1 MSTGDLLLR
10 VECYVAVRKA
20 LGYACRSE
28 EKLLNNFVRFLELNG
43 ASGPIRAQTAI
54 EWVCA
59 PAHGPAP
66 SGQTNRLR
74 VVRGFLSHLQ
84 AFEFETEVPGPRV
97 LPPILRPLPY
107 LYSPDEIAAL
117 MKEASRL
124 GPNDSLRPHT
134 YVALIG
140 LLASSGL
147 RVGEALRL
155 KVEEVR
161 LSCRHPHLQVVQT
174 KFRKSRLVPL
184 HPSCAE
190 KIAQYAAQRKR
201 LGYDAL
207 SDAFF
212 VSEWGAHLSY
222 RTCHQTFSGL
232 AHRVGICKRPGTG
245 RPGIHSLRHVFA
257 VSRMI
262 EWHRAGI
269 NVRDLVPHLSVYM
282 GHVQPAHTYWYLTA
296 TPELLS
302 TAAEA
307 FCQYT
312 QGVQQ

>member
-1 MSTGDLLLR
+1 MSTGDLQLR

-28 EKLLNNFVRFLELNG
+28 EKLLKNFVRFLELNG
-43 ASGPIRAQTAI
+43 ASGPIRAQIAI

-59 PAHGPAP
+59 PAHGLAP

-84 AFEFETEVPGPRV
+84 AFEFETEVPGPGV

-124 GPNDSLRPHT
+124 GPYDSLRPHT

-161 LSCRHPHLQVVQT
+161 LSCSHPHLLVVQT

-190 KIAQYAAQRKR
+190 KIAAVRCPKEAP
-201 LGYDAL
+201 
-207 SDAFF
+207 
-212 VSEWGAHLSY
+212 
-222 RTCHQTFSGL
+222 GL
-232 AHRVGICKRPGTG
+232 RCVVGCFLRV
-245 RPGIHSLRHVFA
+245 
-257 VSRMI
+257 
-262 EWHRAGI
+262 
-269 NVRDLVPHLSVYM
+269 
-282 GHVQPAHTYWYLTA
+282 
-296 TPELLS
+296 
-302 TAAEA
+302 
-307 FCQYT
+307 
-312 QGVQQ
+312 

>member
-1 MSTGDLLLR
+1 MSADDLLLR
-10 VECYVAVRKA
+10 VECYVAVRRA
-20 LGYACRSE
+20 LGYAVRSE
-28 EKLLNNFVRFLELNG
+28 EKLLKDFVQFLELNG

-54 EWVCA
+54 EWACA
-59 PAHGPAP
+59 PAPGRGP
-66 SGQTNRLR
+66 SGKASRLK
-74 VVRGFLSHLQ
+74 VVRRFLSHLQ
-84 AFEFETEVPGPRV
+84 AFEFETEVPGPGV
-97 LPPILRPLPY
+97 LPAFRRSLPY
-107 LYSPDEIAAL
+107 LYSPDEIATL
-117 MKEASRL
+117 MKEASHL
-124 GPNDSLRPHT
+124 GPKDSLRPYT

-161 LSCRHPHLQVVQT
+161 LSCSHPHIQVVQT

-184 HPSCAE
+184 HPSSAE

-212 VSEWGAHLSY
+212 VSEKGGHLSY
-222 RTCHQTFSGL
+222 RACRNTFSGL
-232 AHRVGICKRPGTG
+232 AYRAGICKRPGTG
-245 RPGIHSLRHVFA
+245 RPGIHCLRHGFA
-257 VSRMI
+257 VGRMV
-262 EWHRAGI
+262 EWHHAGM

-282 GHVQPAHTYWYLTA
+282 GHVQPSHTYWYLTA

-302 TAAEA
+302 AAAEV
-307 FCQYT
+307 FCQYA
-312 QGVQQ
+312 QGGQQ

>member
-84 AFEFETEVPGPRV
+84 AFEFEIEVPGPGV

-140 LLASSGL
+140 LLASSGARRGSPSLKGGGDPTQLQTSAPAGCSNQIPKVASGSSASLVRREDRSVRCPKEAPGLRCVVGCFL
-147 RVGEALRL
+147 RV
-155 KVEEVR
+155 
-161 LSCRHPHLQVVQT
+161 
-174 KFRKSRLVPL
+174 
-184 HPSCAE
+184 
-190 KIAQYAAQRKR
+190 
-201 LGYDAL
+201 
-207 SDAFF
+207 
-212 VSEWGAHLSY
+212 
-222 RTCHQTFSGL
+222 
-232 AHRVGICKRPGTG
+232 
-245 RPGIHSLRHVFA
+245 
-257 VSRMI
+257 
-262 EWHRAGI
+262 
-269 NVRDLVPHLSVYM
+269 
-282 GHVQPAHTYWYLTA
+282 
-296 TPELLS
+296 
-302 TAAEA
+302 
-307 FCQYT
+307 
-312 QGVQQ
+312 

>member
-20 LGYACRSE
+20 LGHACRSE
-28 EKLLNNFVRFLELNG
+28 EKLLKNFVQFLQRHG
-43 ASGPIRAQTAI
+43 VSGPIRAQTAI

-66 SGQTNRLR
+66 SGQTHRLR

-84 AFEFETEVPGPRV
+84 AFEFETEVPAPGV
-97 LPPILRPLPY
+97 LPPLLRPLPY
-107 LYSPDEIAAL
+107 LYSADEIARL
-117 MKEASRL
+117 MKEALRL
-124 GPNDSLRPHT
+124 GPNGSLRPHT
-134 YVALIG
+134 YGALIG
-140 LLASSGL
+140 LLASCGL

-155 KVEEVR
+155 KVQEVR
-161 LSCRHPHLQVVQT
+161 LSGSHPHLQVVQT

-190 KIAQYAAQRKR
+190 KIAQYAAERKR

-212 VSEWGAHLSY
+212 GSERGAHLSY
-222 RTCHQTFSGL
+222 QTCHQTFSGL
-232 AHRVGICKRPGTG
+232 AQRAGICQRPGTG
-245 RPGIHSLRHVFA
+245 RPGLHSLRHVFA
-257 VSRMI
+257 VNRMI
-262 EWHRAGI
+262 EWHRAGM
-269 NVRDLVPHLSVYM
+269 NVRELVPHLSVYL
-282 GHVQPAHTYWYLTA
+282 GHIQPAHTYWYLTA

-302 TAAEA
+302 AAAEV
-307 FCQYT
+307 FCQYA
-312 QGVQQ
+312 QGGQP

>member
-84 AFEFETEVPGPRV
+84 AFEFETEVPGPGV

-147 RVGEALRL
+147 RVPLLPR
-155 KVEEVR
+155 
-161 LSCRHPHLQVVQT
+161 PHLL
-174 KFRKSRLVPL
+174 KG
-184 HPSCAE
+184 
-190 KIAQYAAQRKR
+190 KR
-201 LGYDAL
+201 LTNTRANNIN
-207 SDAFF
+207 
-212 VSEWGAHLSY
+212 
-222 RTCHQTFSGL
+222 R
-232 AHRVGICKRPGTG
+232 KP
-245 RPGIHSLRHVFA
+245 PLRHSGA
-257 VSRMI
+257 I
-262 EWHRAGI
+262 TKA
-269 NVRDLVPHLSVYM
+269 L
-282 GHVQPAHTYWYLTA
+282 
-296 TPELLS
+296 
-302 TAAEA
+302 
-307 FCQYT
+307 
-312 QGVQQ
+312 

>member
-1 MSTGDLLLR
+1 MSIGDLQVR

-20 LGYACRSE
+20 LGFACRSE
-28 EKLLNNFVRFLELNG
+28 EKLLKKFVQFLELNRV
-43 ASGPIRAQTAI
+43 SGPIRAQTAI

-59 PAHGPAP
+59 PAHGLAP

-84 AFEFETEVPGPRV
+84 AFDFETEVPS
-97 LPPILRPLPY
+97 PY

-124 GPNDSLRPHT
+124 GPYDSLRPHT

-155 KVEEVR
+155 KVGEVR
-161 LSCRHPHLQVVQT
+161 LSCSHPHLLIVQT

-184 HPSCAE
+184 HPSCAK
-190 KIAQYAAQRKR
+190 KIADYAGHRKR

-207 SDAFF
+207 SEAFF
-212 VSEWGAHLSY
+212 VSEWGDHLSY
-222 RTCHQTFSGL
+222 QTCHQTFSGL
-232 AHRVGICKRPGTG
+232 VHRAGICKRPGTG

-307 FCQYT
+307 FCHYT
-312 QGVQQ
+312 QGVEQ

>member
-1 MSTGDLLLR
+1 VSTGDLLLR
-10 VECYVAVRKA
+10 VECYLAVRKA
-20 LGYACRSE
+20 LGHACRSE
-28 EKLLNNFVRFLELNG
+28 EKLLKNFVQFLERNG
-43 ASGPIRAQTAI
+43 VSGPIRAQTAI

-84 AFEFETEVPGPRV
+84 AFEFETEVPGPGV
-97 LPPILRPLPY
+97 LPPLRRPLPY
-107 LYSPDEIAAL
+107 LYSADEIARLMQEAL
-117 MKEASRL
+117 RL
-124 GPNDSLRPHT
+124 GPHGSLRPHT

-140 LLASSGL
+140 LLASCGL

-155 KVEEVR
+155 KVQEVR
-161 LSCRHPHLQVVQT
+161 LSGSHPHLQVVQT

-207 SDAFF
+207 SEAFF
-212 VSEWGAHLSY
+212 VSERGAHLSY
-222 RTCHQTFSGL
+222 QTCHQTFSGL
-232 AHRVGICKRPGTG
+232 AQRAGICKRPGTG
-245 RPGIHSLRHVFA
+245 RPGLHSLRHVFA
-257 VSRMI
+257 VNRMI
-262 EWHRAGI
+262 EWHRAGM
-269 NVRDLVPHLSVYM
+269 NVRELVPHLSVYL
-282 GHVQPAHTYWYLTA
+282 GHIQPAHTYWYLTA

-302 TAAEA
+302 AAAEV
-307 FCQYT
+307 FCQYA
-312 QGVQQ
+312 QGGQP

>member
-10 VECYVAVRKA
+10 VECYIAVRKA
-20 LGYACRSE
+20 LGHACRSE

-84 AFEFETEVPGPRV
+84 AFEFETEVPGPGV

-155 KVEEVR
+155 KVEEVQ
-161 LSCRHPHLQVVQT
+161 RHAIPILKVSDH
-174 KFRKSRLVPL
+174 
-184 HPSCAE
+184 
-190 KIAQYAAQRKR
+190 QRK
-201 LGYDAL
+201 L
-207 SDAFF
+207 
-212 VSEWGAHLSY
+212 VSEIGLVGEY
-222 RTCHQTFSGL
+222 TSGCCL
-232 AHRVGICKRPGTG
+232 ELP
-245 RPGIHSLRHVFA
+245 PML
-257 VSRMI
+257 
-262 EWHRAGI
+262 W
-269 NVRDLVPHLSVYM
+269 LVIALLGLSVH
-282 GHVQPAHTYWYLTA
+282 GRLFASRSKIV
-296 TPELLS
+296 E
-302 TAAEA
+302 
-307 FCQYT
+307 
-312 QGVQQ
+312 